1 MDWSTFDDAP
11 HRWKPYVMKV
21 NQHLFGH
28 TRNFPADIYSQPQ
41 TVEKIKTYLNTIQG
55 RTGELSLS
63 TKKTYVSAIS
73 SFLVIAKI
81 DNKLYRELI
90 LHLSGQIKL
99 NPTAQLVPDE
109 SISSQELQAAI
120 QSPKTHFHVKLMIGV
135 LYFGYFKQIKLI
147 DLIHTR
153 HDNDNGNDNFLN
165 MSTGILTI
173 YNKIDAPP
181 LKIKICVEMLD
192 IISSGM
198 GPVWIT
204 GNETTDITGM
214 CKRFKIKFQ
223 HSFISVAKMLNNT
236 ETDSSVETD
245 IISVQEIINPVPEI
259 KETIPV
265 ASEKVKITLKPKPS
279 ANVRIAQYE
288 WSYFRREK
296 ADDIHIHR
304 VQQIMDMITSDHEY
318 FYHSLVDTPQGVSL
332 IEEKLKGIKSLN
344 SQVNYCNSLCKFLE
358 LTMARHYSDFT
369 LLRDKLNLALH
380 QHNASRSVTSYD
392 EIVPILQNVLTSKK
406 STDLKIMAML
416 LISIQNY
423 ESMNTGAL
431 RFSDVMNTRLTDD
444 GEHHYLDLDNKVWI
458 LRDGYTKNKQTRS
471 AVISDTF
478 RDYML
483 SMNMNKDLPL
493 ICLSGKTTNLSKEFQ
508 KYIGINFSSV
518 RASYVTYLDSVC
530 DNVETIKQICNNQ
543 GHKLTTALESYR
555 RLAET
560 EED

>member
-1 MDWSTFDDAP
+1 
-11 HRWKPYVMKV
+11 
-21 NQHLFGH
+21 
-28 TRNFPADIYSQPQ
+28 
-41 TVEKIKTYLNTIQG
+41 
-55 RTGELSLS
+55 
-63 TKKTYVSAIS
+63 
-73 SFLVIAKI
+73 
-81 DNKLYRELI
+81 
-90 LHLSGQIKL
+90 
-99 NPTAQLVPDE
+99 
-109 SISSQELQAAI
+109 
-120 QSPKTHFHVKLMIGV
+120 
-135 LYFGYFKQIKLI
+135 
-147 DLIHTR
+147 
-153 HDNDNGNDNFLN
+153 
-165 MSTGILTI
+165 
-173 YNKIDAPP
+173 
-181 LKIKICVEMLD
+181 
-192 IISSGM
+192 
-198 GPVWIT
+198 
-204 GNETTDITGM
+204 
-214 CKRFKIKFQ
+214 
-223 HSFISVAKMLNNT
+223 
-236 ETDSSVETD
+236 
-245 IISVQEIINPVPEI
+245 
-259 KETIPV
+259 
-265 ASEKVKITLKPKPS
+265 
-279 ANVRIAQYE
+279 VRIAQYE

-304 VQQIMDMITSDHEY
+304 VQQLMDMITSDHEY
-318 FYHSLVDTPQGVSL
+318 FYHSLVDTPCGVSI

-369 LLRDKLNLALH
+369 LLRDKLNLSLH

-444 GEHHYLDLDNKVWI
+444 GEHHYLDLDNKIWI